1 MDNLTK
7 PKIWEGKK
15 KAFLVCD
22 ESLKDSSA
30 PFYEFLRRNGYTYGT
45 HKGNYGCPWAHV
57 DITTKQYAYGM
68 PGVSF
73 VGELGNHAITI
84 SDFMTIYNIFKK
96 YEGKSLFVFYE
107 KRFDCDKDN
116 TSFDLF
122 PAFAD
127 CAQAAINNG

>member
-1 MDNLTK
+1 MENTVE

-22 ESLKDSSA
+22 ESLKDLYA
-30 PFYEFLRRNGYTYGT
+30 PFYEFLRKNGYTLGT
-45 HKGNYGCPWAHV
+45 YKGCFGCPWAHV

-84 SDFMTIYNIFKK
+84 SEFMTIYNIFKK
-96 YEGKSLFVFYE
+96 YENKELFVFYE
-107 KRFDCDKDN
+107 NRFDCEKDRTN
-116 TSFDLF
+116 FD
-122 PAFAD
+122 
-127 CAQAAINNG
+127 